1 VQPALQALDAYLE
14 HAEPYS
20 DVHVFLFQHGTN
32 SPRIARPAEFAEVIN
47 RHGARAHFDGWIR
60 DAFRTTSARLAA
72 TAGYSINYHGAR
84 QPWTPM
90 PVGDGLRRLADS
102 ELVHDD
108 GLRIPA

>member
-47 RHGARAHFDGWIR
+47 RHGARAHFDGLDPRRFPHDIGTLGRYGRVFDQLPRGQATMDSYAGRGWATQAR
-60 DAFRTTSARLAA
+60 RFRAC
-72 TAGYSINYHGAR
+72 
-84 QPWTPM
+84 P
-90 PVGDGLRRLADS
+90 
-102 ELVHDD
+102 
-108 GLRIPA
+108 